1 MGATLKKLFYI
12 WERTHSFLSGDPKMP
27 LKPTFKPSSPC
38 FSSGPAA
45 KRPGWSWDTLKETL
59 LGRSHRAPKALERLQ
74 ETLDLVRE
82 VLEIP
87 PTHHVLF
94 TPGSATGAVESA
106 MWSLL
111 GTRPVHALAWD
122 IFGARWQD
130 SLREHLKING
140 QVLSGG
146 PQGPFPDLSKVNP
159 DHDVLFT
166 WNGSTGG
173 ACVPN
178 TDWICDHRRGL
189 TVCDAT
195 SAAFV
200 MPLDWAKLDATAF
213 SWQKGLGAEA
223 NQGIL
228 VLGPRAITHLN
239 THPAQFP
246 IPFSLSLRRNG
257 VYHEPLSKGWTLNT
271 PSLMCLED
279 FRQALLWAKNLGG
292 QAALYQR
299 VKRNNDVFNAWIPT
313 QKNFDF
319 MVEEPAIRSSSTVC
333 LKLTSPQ
340 EDPWIALRRITETL
354 AQEGVAFDI
363 LNHYMAQPCL
373 RIWCGPTIESTD
385 LERLVS
391 WLDWASDRAA
401 PPTTQKDLA

>member
-1 MGATLKKLFYI
+1 
-12 WERTHSFLSGDPKMP
+12 MP
-27 LKPTFKPSSPC
+27 LKPTLKPINPS

-45 KRPGWSWDTLKETL
+45 KHPGWSWDSLKDSL
-59 LGRSHRAPKALERLQ
+59 LGRSHRAPKALERLE
-74 ETLDLVRE
+74 ETLELVRE
-82 VLEIP
+82 ILEIP
-87 PTHHVLF
+87 PTHQVLF
-94 TPGSATGAVESA
+94 TPGSATGAVETA

-122 IFGARWQD
+122 VFGARWQED
-130 SLREHLKING
+130 LRNSLKIEG
-140 QVLSGG
+140 QILSGG
-146 PQGPFPDLSKVNP
+146 PQGPFPDLSQVHP

-173 ACVPN
+173 ACVPD
-178 TDWICDHRRGL
+178 THWISKERRGL
-189 TVCDAT
+189 ILCDAT

-200 MPLDWAKLDATAF
+200 MPLDWEKLDATAF

-228 VLGPRAITHLN
+228 VLGPRAIAHLN

-257 VYHEPLSKGWTLNT
+257 VYHEVLSKGWTLNT

-279 FRQALLWAKNLGG
+279 FRQGLLWAKSLGG
-292 QAALYQR
+292 QKALYQR
-299 VKRNNDVFNAWIPT
+299 VRRNNDVFNTWMPT

-319 MVEEPAIRSSSTVC
+319 MVQDPSIRSSSTVC
-333 LKLTSPQ
+333 LKLTSPP
-340 EDPWIALRRITETL
+340 EEPWVILRRVTQML
-354 AQEGVAFDI
+354 AQEEVAFDI
-363 LNHYMAQPCL
+363 LNHYMAEPCL

-385 LERLVS
+385 LERLVT
-391 WLDWASDRAA
+391 WLDWASERAVLF
-401 PPTTQKDLA
+401 TTQEELSWTK